1 MDIKL
6 AWRNIWRNP
15 RRSVLTMAAISFAT
29 ILLVF
34 MLSWQFGSYATMIN
48 ASVKIRTGHL
58 QIQAQGYQEKHE
70 IRQVIE
76 QPGAVAEILDQIPGI
91 TGYTFRAEGFSLVS
105 SDDRTM
111 GTLVVGI
118 MPEKEKRVSTVAHMI
133 EKGHYLDAEDQDLA
147 LVGHLLAKNFKA
159 DVGDEL
165 VVLGQGRDGSIAA
178 TVVRI
183 KGIFNSG
190 LDEFD
195 RSVIYMPLSYFQQV
209 YSMRGSVNAAVI
221 NCTSL
226 DAIPDVKS
234 GISKGIA
241 SMDHLVVLDW
251 KELAPGLLQA
261 IKMDLISGFMFY
273 VVLIVVVAF
282 SILNTFLMVI
292 FERTKEF
299 GVMMAMGTRPGRL
312 MRILL
317 IESFSMTAIGVATGI
332 LLGSLLTW
340 YFQIHGIVIP
350 GMEEFTRQFGLPE
363 RIYPELSFLSVAIG
377 AGIVWILTGLT
388 AIYPVFKV
396 KGLQPVKALAA
407 V

>member
-15 RRSVLTMAAISFAT
+15 RRSILTMAAITFT
-29 ILLVF
+29 TLLLVF

-48 ASVKIRTGHL
+48 ASVKIQTGHL
-58 QIQAQGYQEKHE
+58 QIQEKGYQEKHE
-70 IRQVIE
+70 IRQV
-76 QPGAVAEILDQIPGI
+76 VNHAEAISKILDRIPEI

-105 SDDRTM
+105 SENRTF

-118 MPEKEKRVSTVAHMI
+118 DPVREATVSTI
-133 EKGHYLDAEDQDLA
+133 EGMVRKGNYLGKEDQGEA
-147 LVGHLLAKNFKA
+147 MVGYLLAKNFKA
-159 DVGDEL
+159 DIGDEL

-183 KGIFNSG
+183 KGIFNAG
-190 LDEFD
+190 MDEID
-195 RSVIYMPLSYFQQV
+195 RNMVFLPLSYFQQI
-209 YSMRGSVNAAVI
+209 YSMHGGVNRCVIVCKNLEILPAAKAKI
-221 NCTSL
+221 TN
-226 DAIPDVKS
+226 AISQIKDIK
-234 GISKGIA
+234 
-241 SMDHLVVLDW
+241 VLDW
-251 KELAPGLLQA
+251 KEMTPGLLQA

-273 VVLIVVVAF
+273 VILIVVVAF

-299 GVMMAMGTRPGRL
+299 GVMMAMGTRPVRL

-317 IESFSMTAIGVATGI
+317 IESFGMTIIGVTTGI
-332 LLGSLLTW
+332 ITGSLLTW
-340 YFQIHGIVIP
+340 YFQIHGISLP
-350 GMEEFTRQFGLPE
+350 GMEEFARQYGLPD
-363 RIYPELSFLSVAIG
+363 RIHPELSFLSVSIG
-377 AGIVWILTGLT
+377 AGIVLILTCLT